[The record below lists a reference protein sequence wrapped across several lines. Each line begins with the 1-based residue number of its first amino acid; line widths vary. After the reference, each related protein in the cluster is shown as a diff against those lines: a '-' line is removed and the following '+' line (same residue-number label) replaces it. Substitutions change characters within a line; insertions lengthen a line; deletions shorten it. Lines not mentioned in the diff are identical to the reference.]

1 MIPGPLF
8 SWPLL
13 ILMLLPVLAALLSAG
28 LLLHALAWWWRQRAV
43 PAGQRARFWSWPVVL
58 FAVLAMAGN
67 LWGLYLLHRTQQ
79 WEAQHQLRTH
89 YQESRRHFV
98 LPHDFQY
105 GELLIPQGSLIDRYD
120 AFDNGEPQRPLRLGR
135 LDAVR
140 FAHPVQV
147 AGAWATAMDGHTLE
161 LDRDQRIGPVFHFDA
176 QTNDGY
182 GDWVRDPSRATIACR
197 KGQHARF
204 HVPSIDYDIAAEF
217 GKPEPDGPNARFRP
231 SQWGVVECSNR
242 AEPIAVPPPYAGPAP
257 EGAQAQVWGPLL
269 PAVDDD

>member
-8 SWPLL
+8 TLPMLLL
-13 ILMLLPVLAALLSAG
+13 ILAPFVAAGITALW
-28 LLLHALAWWWRQRAV
+28 LLHALAWWWRQRAV
-43 PAGQRARFWSWPVVL
+43 PAGQRARFWTWPVVL

-89 YQESRRHFV
+89 YQESRRHFL

-147 AGAWATAMDGHTLE
+147 AGAWATAMDGDTLE
-161 LDRDQRIGPVFHFDA
+161 LDRDQRIGPVFHFDGQA
-176 QTNDGY
+176 NDGY
-182 GDWVRDPSRATIACR
+182 GDWVRDPSHATIACR

-204 HVPSIDYDIAAEF
+204 HVPLIDYDIVAEF
-217 GKPEPDGPNARFRP
+217 GKPEPDGPDARFRP
-231 SQWGVVECSNR
+231 SQWGVVECSDR

-257 EGAQAQVWGPLL
+257 KGAQAQVWGPLL
-269 PAVDDD
+269 PAADDD